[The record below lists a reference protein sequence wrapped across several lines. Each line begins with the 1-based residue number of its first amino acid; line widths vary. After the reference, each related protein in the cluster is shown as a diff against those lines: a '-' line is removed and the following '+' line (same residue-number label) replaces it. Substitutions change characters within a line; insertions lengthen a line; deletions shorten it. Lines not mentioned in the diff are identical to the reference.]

1 MVRRAAVYQGAIYG
15 AYADDASDASWNQC
29 QYASGAVGA
38 AGLEWG
44 TDTPTSPPG
53 SGKGREEMQLI
64 WWYSAVPVR
73 AQRDITTLL
82 RRQLTASQYR
92 YEITTDSL
100 SAEAIGL
107 PTIA

>member
-1 MVRRAAVYQGAIYG
+1 MMPLTLVGISASMQAALSERR
-15 AYADDASDASWNQC
+15 
-29 QYASGAVGA
+29 
-38 AGLEWG
+38 LEWG

-64 WWYSAVPVR
+64 WWYSVVPVR

-82 RRQLTASQYR
+82 RRRLTAFQYR

-107 PTIA
+107 PPIA